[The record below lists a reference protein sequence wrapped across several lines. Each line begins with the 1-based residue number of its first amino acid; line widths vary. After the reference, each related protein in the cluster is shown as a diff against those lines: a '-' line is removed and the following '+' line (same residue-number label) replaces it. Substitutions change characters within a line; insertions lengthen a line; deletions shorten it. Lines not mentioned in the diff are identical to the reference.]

1 MLLGSGSG
9 IGVECGLKFDGRAS
23 SNFGPG
29 NLNFLHCQRPGTSNI
44 PLDRPDEA
52 AWLPERRM
60 DILPPPNSLSFQ
72 FGTSQLKLCRPNRRS
87 SSPSPSPSPTKQTLG
102 PHFHVS
108 PPGPDLHGPPWRITS
123 PVRHHSTA
131 NQHPSP
137 VLTGPPPKPQASPL
151 VPGLIAGGTPPSP
164 TNPRRLSEP
173 LYPPGPSEQMTAM
186 RRPTQVPPGH
196 TTRRRAGAWLD
207 ASLASAARHLS
218 WRCQGGHRPV
228 G

>member
-1 MLLGSGSG
+1 MADEGQDVTVVGEMCRRCCRRRTGGDVAG
-9 IGVECGLKFDGRAS
+9 IGIGDRGGVWVEVGREAS

-29 NLNFLHCQRPGTSNI
+29 NLNFLHCQRPGTSNF

-60 DILPPPNSLSFQ
+60 DILPPPHSLSFQ

-131 NQHPSP
+131 NQHPSR
-137 VLTGPPPKPQASPL
+137 VLTGPPL
-151 VPGLIAGGTPPSP
+151 PSP
-164 TNPRRLSEP
+164 RPRRWF
-173 LYPPGPSEQMTAM
+173 
-186 RRPTQVPPGH
+186 QV
-196 TTRRRAGAWLD
+196 
-207 ASLASAARHLS
+207 
-218 WRCQGGHRPV
+218 
-228 G
+228 